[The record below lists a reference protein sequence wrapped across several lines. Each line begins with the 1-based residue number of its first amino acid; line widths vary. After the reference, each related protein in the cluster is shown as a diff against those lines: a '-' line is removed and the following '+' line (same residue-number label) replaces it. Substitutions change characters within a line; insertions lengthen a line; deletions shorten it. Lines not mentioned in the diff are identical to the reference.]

1 MQHFVR
7 DERSKE
13 RNSLMR
19 VQRTLILPL
28 GPQRS
33 YLELIISYL
42 LLIKLFFS
50 LTTRC
55 EQYKGYQKALQ
66 SLDNNSLKSSYKNLE
81 AALARDGK
89 SDIDA
94 NKLYVKL
101 VFLQD
106 FIPEGNMGPVE
117 ILQFLKRHDCFSIM
131 QLSHEVLL
139 TIPVTIALAE

>member
-1 MQHFVR
+1 
-7 DERSKE
+7 
-13 RNSLMR
+13 
-19 VQRTLILPL
+19 
-28 GPQRS
+28 
-33 YLELIISYL
+33 
-42 LLIKLFFS
+42 LIKLFFS

-55 EQYKGYQKALQ
+55 EQYKGYRKALQ

-101 VFLQD
+101 LFLQD

-139 TIPVTIALAE
+139 TIPVTIALAEWSFSTLKLLKSYLRSTMAQERLNDLTMVALES